1 MGGPSP
7 AWLETFDTA
16 ELAYIAEQ
24 LLLRDRD
31 SPAQKA
37 WVEEN
42 FPGGAGKNNKFVS
55 VRKDK
60 DTDAVLANF
69 KGYGTLQTIHESYHP
84 SQPNTTRELLLNSR
98 FFPEVDMVSA
108 LVFPSLV
115 S

>member
-1 MGGPSP
+1 MKGPPPGCFES
-7 AWLETFDTA
+7 LDTP
-16 ELAYIAEQ
+16 ELANITEQ

-42 FPGGAGKNNKFVS
+42 FPGGAGKNNKLVS
-55 VRKDK
+55 VRKDN
-60 DTDAVLANF
+60 AVLVNL

-84 SQPNTTRELLLNSR
+84 SQPNTMRELLLNSR

-108 LVFPSLV
+108 LCSPSLV